1 VTGNAG
7 SNPGSRL
14 SGNLRSIQA
23 MLAGVVMFSI
33 MDTTMKLLSAH
44 YPAMQVAA
52 LRSLSSLPLVCA
64 WLLWRGGLRSALQ
77 VRWPLHLLR
86 SAIGIVMLALF
97 AYGVRELSL
106 AEAYAIFFIGPILI
120 TALSVVVLKERVNA
134 ARWTAIA
141 VGMAGVLV
149 ILRPSGDGMLTLG
162 GLAILASA
170 VCYAVSA
177 VSGRILARSDRS
189 EHMVFWL
196 MLMMSIGAGALAAPG
211 WVPVQ
216 AGDLA
221 LLAVLSV
228 SGFLAQLA
236 ITEAFNH
243 GEASVVAPFEYTAL
257 AWGIGIDWLMWQTLP
272 DQTTLIGAAIII
284 GSGLYLI
291 RHETGHAEAEQP

>member
-1 VTGNAG
+1 VAG
-7 SNPGSRL
+7 KGSSQL

-23 MLAGVVMFSI
+23 MLAGVVMFSV

-86 SAIGIVMLALF
+86 AAIGIVMLALF

-120 TALSVVVLKERVNA
+120 TALSVFVLKERVNA

-177 VSGRILARSDRS
+177 VSGRILARTDRS

-291 RHETGHAEAEQP
+291 RHETGHAEAEHP

>member
-1 VTGNAG
+1 VAGNAG
-7 SNPGSRL
+7 SNPGSQP

-86 SAIGIVMLALF
+86 AAIGIVMLALF

-120 TALSVVVLKERVNA
+120 TALSVFVLKERVNA

-177 VSGRILARSDRS
+177 VSGRILARTDRG

-221 LLAVLSV
+221 LLVVLSV

-291 RHETGHAEAEQP
+291 RHETGHAEAEHP

>member
-1 VTGNAG
+1 MTGNAG

-86 SAIGIVMLALF
+86 AAIGIVMLALF

-120 TALSVVVLKERVNA
+120 TALSVFVLKERVNA

-177 VSGRILARSDRS
+177 VSGRILARTDRS

-291 RHETGHAEAEQP
+291 RHETSHAEAEHP

>member
-86 SAIGIVMLALF
+86 AAIGIVMLALF

-120 TALSVVVLKERVNA
+120 TALSVFVLKERVNA

-177 VSGRILARSDRS
+177 VSGRILARTDRS

-291 RHETGHAEAEQP
+291 RHETSHAEAEHP

>member
-1 VTGNAG
+1 VTGKG
-7 SNPGSRL
+7 GSRL

-86 SAIGIVMLALF
+86 AAIGIVMLALF

-120 TALSVVVLKERVNA
+120 TALSVFVLKERVNA

-272 DQTTLIGAAIII
+272 DQTTLVGAAIII

-291 RHETGHAEAEQP
+291 RHETGHAEAEHP